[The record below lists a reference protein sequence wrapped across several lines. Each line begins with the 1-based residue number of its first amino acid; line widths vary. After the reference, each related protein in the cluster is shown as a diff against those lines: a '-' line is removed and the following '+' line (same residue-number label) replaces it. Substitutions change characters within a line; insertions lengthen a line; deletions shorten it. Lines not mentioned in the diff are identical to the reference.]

1 MAVYGG
7 YYSSG
12 ISGSS
17 GGPFTTYTSGAET
30 YRVHTF
36 LSSGKFK
43 VDYPVRCD
51 IFVVGGGGTGEVI
64 AEGSHLGGGGAGG
77 VAWVTGYKIMESG
90 TYTVTV
96 GAGGGIAS
104 NGSDSSLVVS
114 SDTIVGKGGGAC
126 GYHAGAAASV
136 GGSGGGGGH
145 TQGGAA
151 QNQTSQNG
159 SLSSGTVSNYGSPG
173 GTGVHYDP
181 WWYCA
186 GGGGGAAGSGSAV
199 QPGQGGTGVHDFVD
213 SSASDTTSFLA
224 AASIGEV
231 DGGYRYIAGGGG
243 GTYQP
248 NSAGGIGG
256 GGRGGAFHTGV
267 GAQAGTANTGG
278 GGGGFDSR
286 TSTTGVDGNGGSGVV
301 IVRLGAL

>member
-1 MAVYGG
+1 MGVHGG

-36 LSSGKFK
+36 LSSGTFK

-51 IFVVGGGGTGEVI
+51 VLVVAGGGTGEGV
-64 AEGSHLGGGGAGG
+64 ENGGHLGGGGAGG

-96 GAGGGIAS
+96 GAGGGPTS

-114 SDTIVGKGGGAC
+114 SDTIVGKGGGAS
-126 GYHAGAAASV
+126 GYSSINPSI

-145 TQGGAA
+145 IQAGAN
-151 QNQTSQNG
+151 QNQTSQNS
-159 SLSSGTVSNYGSPG
+159 SLSSGTVLNYGSPG
-173 GTGVHYDP
+173 GTGYHSAPWHYA
-181 WWYCA
+181 A

-199 QPGQGGTGVHDFVD
+199 QPAQGGTGVHDFVN

-224 AASIGEV
+224 AASAGVV
-231 DGGYRYIAGGGG
+231 DSGNRYIAGGGG
-243 GTYQP
+243 GTY
-248 NSAGGIGG
+248 NGNGVAGIGG
-256 GGRGGAFHTGV
+256 GGRGGAFHTGIE
-267 GAQAGTANTGG
+267 AQPGTANTGG
-278 GGGGFDSR
+278 GGGAYDSR
-286 TSTTGVDGNGGSGVV
+286 TCTTGVDSNGGSGIV
-301 IVRLGAL
+301 IVRLGAI